1 MNTLRN
7 KINKYKEI
15 KADIVDIDITLSELD
30 DNNLKINELK
40 KIRLKKENQIKRIDN
55 GISILEEPHN
65 EIIEEIL
72 INGKRYSY
80 MQEKL
85 HLSYSRIKQLE
96 QEALGK
102 LEKYIP

>member
-40 KIRLKKENQIKRIDN
+40 KIRLKKENQIRRIDN
-55 GISILEEPHN
+55 AITVLKEPYN

-72 INGKRYSY
+72 IKGKRYSY

-96 QEALGK
+96 NEALQTI
-102 LEKYIP
+102 EKYIL